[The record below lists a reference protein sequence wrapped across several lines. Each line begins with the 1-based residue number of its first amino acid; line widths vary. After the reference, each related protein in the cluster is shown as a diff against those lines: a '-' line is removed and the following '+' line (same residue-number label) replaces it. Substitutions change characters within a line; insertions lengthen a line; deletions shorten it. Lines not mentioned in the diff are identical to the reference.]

1 MKRKVLIT
9 AAIGDTGRGAVR
21 ESIALGLD
29 VRAMVH
35 SKDDRSSGLEKL
47 GAEIV
52 LGDLLAINTIRAAME
67 GVAAAYFC
75 WPVKPGL
82 IHATVNFAQAAK
94 EAGVST
100 IINLSQRSAN
110 RDSTSESC
118 RDSFIA
124 EQVFNWS
131 GLPVIIFVRPTSL
144 NGSST
149 RGSYPICNRACS
161 ECQSAKGDIPQSRRM
176 IRAAPSRRC

>member
-9 AAIGDTGRGAVR
+9 AAIGDTGRAAVR

-82 IHATVNFAQAAK
+82 IRATVNFAQAAK
-94 EAGVST
+94 EAGVKT
-100 IINLSQRSAN
+100 FINLSQRSAN
-110 RDSTSESC
+110 RDSIE
-118 RDSFIA
+118 RL
-124 EQVFNWS
+124 VP
-131 GLPVIIFVRPTSL
+131 GYLHR
-144 NGSST
+144 
-149 RGSYPICNRACS
+149 RA
-161 ECQSAKGDIPQSRRM
+161 GPQLVGASRH
-176 IRAAPSRRC
+176 PSPSDLFP

>member
-21 ESIALGLD
+21 ESNALGLGLD

-52 LGDLLAINTIRAAME
+52 LGDLLEINTIRAAME

-94 EAGVST
+94 EAGVSKSS
-100 IINLSQRSAN
+100 IYRSARQTATLRVTPAGIALLPN
-110 RDSTSESC
+110 RYSTDRASPSLSSS
-118 RDSFIA
+118 DL
-124 EQVFNWS
+124 
-131 GLPVIIFVRPTSL
+131 LP
-144 NGSST
+144 
-149 RGSYPICNRACS
+149 
-161 ECQSAKGDIPQSRRM
+161 
-176 IRAAPSRRC
+176 

>member
-9 AAIGDTGRGAVR
+9 AATGDTGRGAVR

-75 WPVKPGL
+75 WP
-82 IHATVNFAQAAK
+82 AA
-94 EAGVST
+94 EEPRGASWQDH
-100 IINLSQRSAN
+100 SPFRSG
-110 RDSTSESC
+110 RD
-118 RDSFIA
+118 
-124 EQVFNWS
+124 
-131 GLPVIIFVRPTSL
+131 
-144 NGSST
+144 GS
-149 RGSYPICNRACS
+149 
-161 ECQSAKGDIPQSRRM
+161 
-176 IRAAPSRRC
+176 